1 MNESLKEKLRHLRL
15 NRLAAQWEEDLKEAA
30 RQRLSHAALL
40 TRVIEEEY
48 RVKCDNA
55 RQQRLKRARIPEL
68 WTMETFPFAR
78 QPKLNRK
85 EILALYD
92 TMDFIPK
99 AQNIIWLG
107 GTGVGKTGL
116 ATGFLVRAIQQGSS
130 GRYVPFA
137 ELITQLYHSV
147 ADHSQA
153 RVLKKYLNCDVLHID
168 ELGYIET
175 EPVQVGLFFTL
186 MQRRHKKKPT
196 LITSNLGFREWGSFL
211 KNDHLTAALI
221 DRLTESS
228 HVINMKECVS
238 LRPKLSPAL

>member
-1 MNESLKEKLRHLRL
+1 MNESLSEKLRFLRL
-15 NRLAAQWEEDLKEAA
+15 NRLATHWEEDLQAAA

-40 TRVIEEEY
+40 THVIEAEY
-48 RVKCDNA
+48 RVKCDQA
-55 RQQRLKRARIPEL
+55 RQQRLKRARLPEP

-85 EILALYD
+85 AIMALYD
-92 TMDFIPK
+92 TLDFIPK

-116 ATGFLVRAIQQGSS
+116 ATSFLVRAIQQGCS
-130 GRYVPFA
+130 GRYVLFA
-137 ELITQLYHSV
+137 ELITQLYHAV
-147 ADHSQA
+147 ADHSQTG
-153 RVLKKYLNCDVLHID
+153 VLKKYLNCDVLCID

-175 EPVQVGLFFTL
+175 EPVQVGLFFNL

-221 DRLTESS
+221 DRLSESS
-228 HVINMKECVS
+228 HIFNMKECVS
-238 LRPKLSPAL
+238 LRPKLSAEP